1 MRFETTTAVR
11 AGARVILAA
20 ACVALGCGDA
30 AQLEARQ
37 RDPRRNVVVVTL
49 DTTRAD
55 ALGAYGQPL
64 PVTPRIDAAAAEGL
78 IFEQVRSSSPST
90 LPAHATLFTGQH
102 PYAHGVRANAGYVL
116 ADESTT
122 LAERLRDAGWRTG
135 AEVAAMVLGQFQ
147 RLDQGFD
154 SYEDPLSADE
164 AGGPATRHA
173 IDVTDQGLVFMRENR
188 HEPFFLWLHYYD
200 PHSPFVPPPPHRDL
214 FPEDPYLAEVHF
226 VDDQVGRVIDEIQAL
241 GLRQQTLVV
250 ITSDHG
256 EGLGEHEE
264 DTHTFFVYDSTMRVP
279 LVLWG
284 AAEIPRGLRV
294 SQPVR
299 LVDVA
304 PTLLDLLGLP
314 PLPDAQGVSLGPLF
328 EAPDTELELTGYGES
343 FVPLSL
349 FGSDV
354 LRFVREGRWKYHHKL
369 EPELY
374 DIVADPREL
383 ENLAAHEPERVDQ
396 LRARLA
402 KLLSA
407 APAAPPD
414 VEAKLSPETLA
425 QLRALGYLSGRPQD
439 VARGESLELRGPDP
453 GSKAADLRTA
463 NRAWSNFQ
471 AGRHQRA
478 ARAFR
483 RVHESNPTSV
493 AVLEGLVGAMLRLD
507 PDDPELLSL
516 ARRGLRLDPEST
528 NFRLMLALL
537 LTRRGQYAEAEGLLR
552 AALDTDRCAVE
563 ARVQLANLLAAR
575 GADTEREEILRGA
588 EQCPQSE
595 AARRALQQTQAF

>member
-1 MRFETTTAVR
+1 MRPAA
-11 AGARVILAA
+11 AGAILAA
-20 ACVALGCGDA
+20 GCALLGCGDA
-30 AQLEARQ
+30 AQREARLE
-37 RDPRRNVVVVTL
+37 DPRRNVLVITL

-64 PVTPRIDAAAAEGL
+64 PATPRIDAAAADGTV
-78 IFEQVRSSSPST
+78 FEQVRSSSPST
-90 LPAHATLFTGQH
+90 FPAHASLFTGQH

-135 AEVAAMVLGQFQ
+135 AEVAAMVLGRFQ
-147 RLDQGFD
+147 RLDQGLD
-154 SYEDPLSADE
+154 SYGDPLSADE
-164 AGGPATRHA
+164 GGGAATRDA
-173 IDVTDQGLVFMRENR
+173 IDVTDQGLAFLREYR

-200 PHSPFVPPPPHRDL
+200 PHSPFVPPAPYSDL
-214 FPEDPYLAEVHF
+214 FPDDPYLGEVRF
-226 VDDQVGRVIDEIQAL
+226 VDDQVGRVLDEIQAL
-241 GLRQQTLVV
+241 GLRDQTLVA

-294 SQPVR
+294 SKPVR
-299 LVDVA
+299 LIDVA

-314 PLPDAQGVSLGPLF
+314 PLPDAQGVSLGPLLD
-328 EAPDTELELTGYGES
+328 APDAELELTGYGES
-343 FVPLSL
+343 FAPLSL

-374 DIVADPREL
+374 DIVTDPREL
-383 ENLAAHEPERVDQ
+383 ENLAALEPERVDE

-402 KLLSA
+402 KLLSV
-407 APAAPPD
+407 APVAPQD
-414 VEAKLSPETLA
+414 VEAKLDPETLA

-439 VARGESLELRGPDP
+439 AARGESLELRGPDP
-453 GSKAADLRTA
+453 SDKAADLRTA

-471 AGRHQRA
+471 AGRNQQA

-483 RVHESNPTSV
+483 RVHESNPASA

-507 PDDPELLSL
+507 PDDPELLRL
-516 ARRGLRLDPEST
+516 TRRGLQLDPEST
-528 NFRLMLALL
+528 NFRLILAIL
-537 LTRRGQYAEAEGLLR
+537 LTRRGQRAEAEQLLR
-552 AALDTDRCAVE
+552 AALETDRCAVE
-563 ARVQLANLLAAR
+563 ARVQLANLLAMR
-575 GADTEREEILRGA
+575 GASAEREEMLRGA
-588 EQCPQSE
+588 EQCPKSE
-595 AARRALQQTQAF
+595 AARRAVEQALGPS